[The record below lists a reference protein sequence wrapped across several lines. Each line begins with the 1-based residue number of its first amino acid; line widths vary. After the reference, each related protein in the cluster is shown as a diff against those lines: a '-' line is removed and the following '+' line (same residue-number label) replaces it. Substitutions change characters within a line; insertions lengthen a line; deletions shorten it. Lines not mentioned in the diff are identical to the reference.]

1 MGDAQFINKRVVDKA
16 RATSPKRLT
25 LQVNRYTGSELGKR
39 DLYKFVQAVYKNFD
53 NLADEPA
60 LNHTE
65 REVGRLLT
73 SPKSIVIIGTIDHVI
88 ECYLIAEVT
97 VVENL
102 RQLMHIYYIYTAP
115 VSRGKGFSTYTLNLI
130 QKYAKELN
138 ISALSLTFDTYNKE
152 LERFYTNNYFVYD
165 ENLRSFQ
172 RYDMMVK
179 YI

>member
-1 MGDAQFINKRVVDKA
+1 MGEFINKHVVDKA

-25 LQVNRYTGSELGKR
+25 VQFSRYTGSQLAKR
-39 DLYKFVQAVYKNFD
+39 NLEKFVEAVYKNFD
-53 NLADEPA
+53 NLADEPT

-65 REVGRLLT
+65 REIGRLLT
-73 SPKSIVIIGTIDHVI
+73 SPKSIIIIGTIDGVI

-115 VSRGKGFSTYTLNLI
+115 VSRGKGFSTHTLNLI

-152 LERFYTNNYFVYD
+152 LERFYVNNYFIYD
-165 ENLRSFQ
+165 ENLRSYQ
-172 RYDMMVK
+172 RQDMMVK